1 MREKLYW
8 NNQDSKDF
16 LAKGYLLEG
25 ETTEMAIERIANRV
39 EHYHGSRRP
48 GIGERVKHHI
58 ELGNFSLSS
67 PVFANFGVDSTV
79 RKGLPIS
86 CFGNRVGDSI
96 PDIKDSLDE
105 AIMESYLGG
114 GTSTYWGK
122 VRGRGS
128 SITGGSVSEGSFSF
142 LPMFEEA
149 IKTISQGGVRRGHMA
164 FYQDISHPDVEE
176 WLDIQAEGNPIQVMT
191 YGICVSDEWLEKM
204 KAGDDHKREL
214 WAKVLDSREKRGLP
228 YLFFTDNVNKNKP
241 EVYKL
246 KQRHIE
252 ASNLCVAGDTKILTR
267 NGYEIIEELVD
278 TSTEIWN
285 GEEWS
290 TVDIFKTGSNQELL
304 EINTSNGQSIKCTPY
319 HKFYVQKGYKK
330 GVGENKFEI
339 LEVRAKDLKIDDK
352 LIKFDLPIVSG
363 DTVLPKAY
371 ENGFYSGDGCL
382 TSQGSRIYLYG
393 KKKDLMSKISFD
405 TITVQDNYDRVYGNV
420 LGLKEKFFV
429 PTADYTVKSRLEWLA
444 GIADSDGTIT
454 NNQGSQG
461 LQIASVELEFLKEI
475 QLMLQTLGCT
485 SKLNLMREPGERLLP
500 LNDGSGELGVF
511 NCQTLY
517 RLHINGNSLYKLSQ
531 LGFTCHRLVWEVRL
545 PNRECS
551 HFNTIVSVTPVEGL
565 HDTFCFTEPK
575 RHMGMFNGIL
585 TGQCTEIMLPYAD
598 DESFVCCLSSMNLEN
613 YDNWK
618 DTDAVEAIVYLLDA
632 VISEYIEKASQFADL
647 YKTVNFSHRHR
658 AIGIGALG
666 WHSYLQKKSIPFDDI
681 QSVFLTGDIFKDI
694 QAQAT
699 KVSQDMVQVYGYDR
713 PEIFDGTDIYM
724 RHATLT
730 AIAPTKS
737 SSFILGQTSAGI
749 EPFESNYFVKDLA
762 KGKTTYKN
770 PYLTKVLEKY
780 EKDTPET
787 WNSIL
792 VNFGSVQ
799 HLDFLTQHERDVFK
813 TFSEISQ
820 MTIIQQ
826 AHVRQNHLCQGQS
839 INLKILP
846 STPVKEINNLY
857 LTAHELGI
865 KSLYYQYSI
874 NAAQAKFA
882 KVGCSVC
889 EA

>member
-1 MREKLYW
+1 MRERLYW

-39 EHYHGSRRP
+39 EHYHGDKRP

-58 ELGNFSLSS
+58 EAGNFSLSS
-67 PVFANFGVDSTV
+67 PVFANFGVDSTI

-105 AIMESYLGG
+105 TIMESYLGG

-128 SITGGSVSEGSFSF
+128 NITGGSVSEGSFSF

-176 WLDIQAEGNPIQVMT
+176 WLDIQSEGNPIQVMT
-191 YGICVSDEWLEKM
+191 YGICVSDDWLEKM

-241 EVYKL
+241 EVYKI

-252 ASNLCVAGDTKILTR
+252 ASNLCVAPYTQILTDG
-267 NGYEIIEELVD
+267 GYQEIGQLENQLVKV
-278 TSTEIWN
+278 WN

-290 TVDIFKTGSNQELL
+290 EVQVIKTGSEQELVKVTTNSGYEL
-304 EINTSNGQSIKCTPY
+304 DCTPY
-319 HKFYVQKGYKK
+319 HKFYVQKDYSRGK
-330 GVGENKFEI
+330 VV
-339 LEVRAKDLKIDDK
+339 EVRAKDLKPNDK
-352 LIKFDLPIVSG
+352 LIKFDLPVIQG
-363 DTVLPKAY
+363 DLELTNAY
-371 ENGFYSGDGCL
+371 QNGFYSGDGCL
-382 TSQGSRIYLYG
+382 THQGQRIYLYG
-393 KKKDLMSKISFD
+393 EKKKLIDNFN
-405 TITVQDNYDRVYGNV
+405 TITNWVNQPDHDRMYGHTDK
-420 LGLKEKFFV
+420 LKDKFFI
-429 PTADYTVKSRLEWLA
+429 PNSDYTIKSRLDWLA
-444 GIADSDGTIT
+444 GYLDADGTVT
-454 NNQGSQG
+454 NNNGSQS
-461 LQIASVELEFLKEI
+461 LQIACVELGFLKEV
-475 QLMLQTLGCT
+475 QLMLQTLGCD
-485 SKLNLMREPGERLLP
+485 SKITLYREEGEYLLP
-500 LNDGSGELGVF
+500 KNDGSGDLG
-511 NCQTLY
+511 LY
-517 RLHINGNSLYKLSQ
+517 QCKEINRLLINGNSLYKLSQ
-531 LGFTCHRLVWEVRL
+531 LGLKCNRLEWEIQK

-551 HFNTIVSVTPVEGL
+551 QFIKIKSVETIEGKF
-565 HDTFCFTEPK
+565 DTYCFTEPK

-613 YDNWK
+613 YDDWK

-846 STPVKEINNLY
+846 STPVREINNLY

>member
-25 ETTEMAIERIANRV
+25 ETTEMAIERIGNRV

-241 EVYKL
+241 EVYKI

-252 ASNLCVAGDTKILTR
+252 ASNLCVAPYTKILTDE
-267 NGYEIIEELVD
+267 GYQEIGELENQFVKV
-278 TSTEIWN
+278 WN

-290 TVDIFKTGSNQELL
+290 EVQVRKTGVDQKLVKVTTNSGYELD
-304 EINTSNGQSIKCTPY
+304 CTPY
-319 HKFYVQKGYKK
+319 HKFYVQKGFSSSK
-330 GVGENKFEI
+330 I
-339 LEVRAKDLKIDDK
+339 LEVRAKDLKPNDK
-352 LIKFDLPIVSG
+352 LIKFDLPIIQGELELSN
-363 DTVLPKAY
+363 AY
-371 ENGFYSGDGCL
+371 QNGFYSGDGCL
-382 TSQGSRIYLYG
+382 THQGQRVYLYG
-393 KKKDLMSKISFD
+393 DKKKLINNFSVISNW
-405 TITVQDNYDRVYGNV
+405 VNQPEQDRMYGHTDK
-420 LGLKEKFFV
+420 LKDKFFI
-429 PTADYTVKSRLEWLA
+429 PNSNYTIQSRLDWLA
-444 GIADSDGTIT
+444 GYLDADGTVT
-454 NNQGSQG
+454 NNNGSQS
-461 LQIASVELEFLKEI
+461 LQIACVEKEFLKEI
-475 QLMLQTLGCT
+475 QLMLQTLGCD
-485 SKLNLMREPGERLLP
+485 SKINLLRVEGDYLLP
-500 LNDGSGELGVF
+500 KNDGSGELETYHCKEI
-511 NCQTLY
+511 N
-517 RLHINGNSLYKLSQ
+517 RLLINGNSLYKLSQ
-531 LGFTCHRLVWEVRL
+531 LGLKCDRLKWEVRK

-551 HFNTIVSVTPVEGL
+551 QFIKVKSVEVLEDKF
-565 HDTFCFTEPK
+565 DTFCFTEPK

-613 YDNWK
+613 YDDWK

-632 VISEYIEKASQFADL
+632 VISEYIEKASQFDDL

>member
-8 NNQDSKDF
+8 NNQESKDF

-25 ETTEMAIERIANRV
+25 ETTEMAIERIGNRV

-176 WLDIQAEGNPIQVMT
+176 WLDIQSEGNPIQVMT

-241 EVYKL
+241 EVYKI

-252 ASNLCVAGDTKILTR
+252 ASNL
-267 NGYEIIEELVD
+267 
-278 TSTEIWN
+278 
-285 GEEWS
+285 
-290 TVDIFKTGSNQELL
+290 
-304 EINTSNGQSIKCTPY
+304 
-319 HKFYVQKGYKK
+319 
-330 GVGENKFEI
+330 
-339 LEVRAKDLKIDDK
+339 
-352 LIKFDLPIVSG
+352 
-363 DTVLPKAY
+363 
-371 ENGFYSGDGCL
+371 
-382 TSQGSRIYLYG
+382 
-393 KKKDLMSKISFD
+393 
-405 TITVQDNYDRVYGNV
+405 
-420 LGLKEKFFV
+420 
-429 PTADYTVKSRLEWLA
+429 
-444 GIADSDGTIT
+444 
-454 NNQGSQG
+454 
-461 LQIASVELEFLKEI
+461 
-475 QLMLQTLGCT
+475 
-485 SKLNLMREPGERLLP
+485 
-500 LNDGSGELGVF
+500 
-511 NCQTLY
+511 
-517 RLHINGNSLYKLSQ
+517 
-531 LGFTCHRLVWEVRL
+531 
-545 PNRECS
+545 
-551 HFNTIVSVTPVEGL
+551 
-565 HDTFCFTEPK
+565 
-575 RHMGMFNGIL
+575 
-585 TGQCTEIMLPYAD
+585 CTEIMLPYAD

-846 STPVKEINNLY
+846 STPVREINNLY